1 MQYTTFILLN
11 ILTFTVLWAQNNM
24 DNFSQIRR
32 NLLGTK
38 YQHILS
44 FEKKQNEYLLD
55 ERASTENRL
64 LYKGTVLDEK
74 AKIIYL
80 FRFQR
85 LIGFMYV
92 WEINTQNNFFTEQL
106 QTLLKSKYQNNGSNT
121 ITTSQGTIFYNFYST
136 AGQKDTQKM
145 IHVNLEQIFFSDPD
159 KDSKKII
166 ILEFKPHDADSL
178 LKNKILNED
187 I

>member
-1 MQYTTFILLN
+1 MNFIFLN
-11 ILTFTVLWAQNNM
+11 IFTFTAFWAQNNM

-44 FEKKQNEYLLD
+44 FEKKQNEYFLD
-55 ERASTENRL
+55 EKASTENRL
-64 LYKGTVLDEK
+64 VYKGNVLDEK

-92 WEINTQNNFFTEQL
+92 WEINKQNNFFTEQL
-106 QTLLKSKYQNNGSNT
+106 QTLLKSKYQNNGSKT
-121 ITTSQGTIFYNFYST
+121 IETSQGKIFYNFYST
-136 AGQKDTQKM
+136 AEQKEKQKT
-145 IHVNLEQIFFSDPD
+145 IHINLEQILFSDTD
-159 KDSKKII
+159 KNSKKII
-166 ILEFKPHDADSL
+166 ILEFNPHDTDLL